1 MLFRSQD
8 ESVTM
13 MISLV
18 PKGERERSSFEIVDA
33 LRRPND
39 RGQTALSDIAGAEIT
54 VSASSTMSMGSSS
67 DISVEVQGDDYA
79 TLEMIAKDL
88 TAQIA
93 ALPDAVDVKDSL
105 SDQVPQVRVTVD
117 REAAAQYGLT
127 AAAIGGAVRS
137 ELTGSEA
144 TSVTIDSKE
153 LKVVV
158 RGDGSAAA
166 SLDALKSM
174 PVPSAFGGTVPLSSV
189 ARVTIEQAPQTIAR
203 ADQTRQVTITGDT
216 HSGDSAAVTLAI
228 QELLEDYPLPQ
239 GYTAQTAGSYED
251 MMESFANLLFALAVA
266 LLLVYFVLAVQFE
279 SFLMPVMVMLILPVA
294 FSGALFGLPLTGR
307 DLSMLSIVAIIMLA
321 GTDRKSV
328 V

>member
-1 MLFRSQD
+1 M
-8 ESVTM
+8 
-13 MISLV
+13 
-18 PKGERERSSFEIVDA
+18 
-33 LRRPND
+33 
-39 RGQTALSDIAGAEIT
+39 
-54 VSASSTMSMGSSS
+54 
-67 DISVEVQGDDYA
+67 
-79 TLEMIAKDL
+79 
-88 TAQIA
+88 
-93 ALPDAVDVKDSL
+93 DVKDSL

-189 ARVTIEQAPQTIAR
+189 AQVTIEQAPQTIAR

-251 MMESFANLLFALAVA
+251 LS
-266 LLLVYFVLAVQFE
+266 
-279 SFLMPVMVMLILPVA
+279 LIH
-294 FSGALFGLPLTGR
+294 
-307 DLSMLSIVAIIMLA
+307 I
-321 GTDRKSV
+321 
-328 V
+328 